1 MRLNK
6 YLASYT
12 HLSRRKADEVIANGW
27 VTINGTKAELG
38 MVVNEGDKVMLNGQP
53 VLPTSAAKLYMLHKP
68 EGYIC
73 SRNGQGAKTIYNLL
87 PPELY
92 RLNPVGRL
100 DKDSSGLLLLT
111 NDGTLL
117 NELTHPSHNHKKTY
131 IVTIDLPLDHQSEIM
146 LTKGIYIGD
155 KRPSKLSLRLLDTK
169 RTLWQVTISEGRN
182 RQIRRSFAAVERRV
196 LSLHRTQFAKYQL
209 DELVPGEIKEI
220 VIE

>member
-6 YLASYT
+6 YLAAYT

-27 VTINGTKAELG
+27 VTINGVRAELG
-38 MVVNEGDKVMLNGQP
+38 TPVSEDDLVALNGQT
-53 VLPTSAAKLYMLHKP
+53 VVPTAKPRLYMLHKP

-73 SRNGQGAKTIYNLL
+73 SHNGQGAKTIYHLL
-87 PPELY
+87 PPDLF
-92 RLNPVGRL
+92 RLNTVGRL

-131 IVTIDLPLDHQSEIM
+131 IVTIDLPLDHQSEIL
-146 LTKGIYIGD
+146 LTKGINIGD
-155 KRPSKLSLRLLDTK
+155 NRPSKLALRLLDTN
-169 RTLWQVTISEGRN
+169 RTMWQVTISEGRN

-196 LSLHRTQFAKYQL
+196 LSLHRTVFGNYQL
-209 DELVPGEIKEI
+209 GDVEPGEFTEI
-220 VIE
+220 VV